1 MKRYTLSFIVLI
13 LAIGIPFLLINPSQ
27 KNAMSGDERV
37 TRELLLTTLDQV
49 IQIAEENNYK
59 PIENTNQMYR
69 GAIKGALA
77 SLNDTYTYYVLMRE
91 HRRAVENLYNAEFGG
106 LGVQIYPDSQ
116 GFIKISKPIPNT
128 PAAQANLQA
137 GDYITKVNGQRIH
150 ISEKTGMTLDDV
162 VDLLRGRLDTDV
174 TITIQRKFI
183 DPFDVTLTRGKIPI
197 NSVKSTMLDGNIGYI
212 RITGFIG
219 SRRTSGTEED
229 FNAALKAHKDAGM
242 EALILDL
249 RNNQGGLLNAAY
261 HIADAF
267 INEGVIVSTKG
278 RKSEF
283 NAAYEATGDL
293 LCPLEIPLVVLVNE
307 YSASASEIVAGAIK
321 DTRRGILVGQK
332 TYGKGVV
339 QKRYELLDGASM
351 SLTISAYYTPNGTSI
366 NEVGISPQ
374 VSITD
379 EVPDEIEG
387 IMLRKIDASNTTA
400 SNIFREFVTKWID
413 DNYTQPGEIPKDFSL
428 LETELPKLQETLKK
442 ERVQISLK
450 WLSQRAEQLFNFHVG
465 IEQIVDL
472 AHDQQLQEAIRII
485 SNNEVE
491 KYLNPPV
498 EETEPP
504 STTHAKTPVEPEATA
519 EE

>member
-1 MKRYTLSFIVLI
+1 MRRYTLSFIVLV
-13 LAIGIPFLLINPSQ
+13 LAIGIPLLLINPSE
-27 KNAMSGDERV
+27 KNAISGDERI
-37 TRELLLTTLDQV
+37 TKATLLDTLDQV
-49 IQIAEENNYK
+49 VQIAEANSYK
-59 PIENTNQMYR
+59 PIEDTNQMYR

-77 SLNDTYTYYVLMRE
+77 SLEETYTYYVLKRE
-91 HRRAVENLYNAEFGG
+91 HQRAVENLYNAEFGG
-106 LGVQIYPDSQ
+106 LGVQIYPDHR

-128 PAAQANLQA
+128 PAARANLQA

-150 ISEKTGMTLDDV
+150 LSEKTGMTLPDV
-162 VDLLRGRLDTDV
+162 VDLLRGRLGTDV

-197 NSVKSTMLDGNIGYI
+197 KSVKSTMLDGKIGYI
-212 RITGFIG
+212 QIKGFIG
-219 SRRTSGTEED
+219 SRRTEGTEED
-229 FNAALKAHKDAGM
+229 FNNALEAHKVAGM
-242 EALILDL
+242 KALILDL
-249 RNNQGGLLNAAY
+249 RDNQGGLLNAAY

-267 INEGVIVSTKG
+267 INEGIIVSTQG

-283 NAAYEATGDL
+283 NEKYPATQDV
-293 LCPLEIPLVVLVNE
+293 LCPQDIPLVVLVNE

-366 NEVGISPQ
+366 DEVGITPQ
-374 VSITD
+374 VAIAD
-379 EVPDEIEG
+379 ETPDEIEG
-387 IMLRKIDASNTTA
+387 IMLRKVDASDTLRDF
-400 SNIFREFVTKWID
+400 ITKWID
-413 DNYTQPGEIPKDFSL
+413 DHYTDPGEIPKDFSL
-428 LETELPKLQETLKK
+428 LEPELPKLQQMLEK
-442 ERVQISLK
+442 ERIHVSLK
-450 WLSQRAEQLFNFHVG
+450 WLKQRAELFFNSHVG

-472 AHDQQLQEAIRII
+472 AHDRQLREAIRII
-485 SNNEVE
+485 NNNEVE
-491 KYLNPPV
+491 KYLDPP

-504 STTHAKTPVEPEATA
+504 ATTHANTPVEPEATT

>member
-1 MKRYTLSFIVLI
+1 MRRYTLSFIVLI
-13 LAIGIPFLLINPSQ
+13 LAIGIPFLLINPNE

-37 TRELLLTTLDQV
+37 TKAMLIETLDQV
-49 IQIAEENNYK
+49 IQIAEANNYK
-59 PIENTNQMYR
+59 PIEDTNLMYR

-77 SLNDTYTYYVLMRE
+77 SLGDLYTYYVPKRE
-91 HRRAVENLYNAEFGG
+91 HQRAIEDLYNAEFGG
-106 LGVQIYPDSQ
+106 LGVQIYPDHR

-128 PAAQANLQA
+128 PAARSNLQA

-162 VDLLRGRLDTDV
+162 VDLLRGRLGTDV

-183 DPFDVTLTRGKIPI
+183 DPFEVTLTRGKIPI
-197 NSVKSTMLDGNIGYI
+197 NSVKSTMLAGDIGYI

-219 SRRTSGTEED
+219 SRRTEGTEEE
-229 FNAALKAHKDAGM
+229 FNNALEAHKAARM
-242 EALILDL
+242 KALILDL

-267 INEGVIVSTKG
+267 IDEGIIVSTKG
-278 RKSEF
+278 RKGEF
-283 NAAYEATGDL
+283 NEAYQATSNL
-293 LCPLEIPLVVLVNE
+293 LCPPDIPLIVLVNE

-339 QKRYELLDGASM
+339 QKRYELLDDASM

-366 NEVGISPQ
+366 NRIGISPQ

-379 EVPDEIEG
+379 EAPDEIEG
-387 IMLRKIDASNTTA
+387 IMLRKIDASNT
-400 SNIFREFVTKWID
+400 FRDFVTKWID
-413 DNYTQPGEIPKDFSL
+413 DNYTDPGEIPKDFSL
-428 LETELPKLQETLKK
+428 LEIELPKLQQMLQE
-442 ERVQISLK
+442 EGIHVSLK
-450 WLSQRAEQLFNFHVG
+450 WLRQRAEQLFNFHVG
-465 IEQIVDL
+465 IEQVVDL

-485 SNNEVE
+485 NNNEVE
-491 KYLNPPV
+491 KYLNPPL

-504 STTHAKTPVEPEATA
+504 PTTHANTPVEPEATT

>member
-27 KNAMSGDERV
+27 KDAMSGDERV
-37 TRELLLTTLDQV
+37 TREMLLATLDQV
-49 IQIAEENNYK
+49 IQIAKENNYK
-59 PIENTNQMYR
+59 PIEDTNQMYR

-77 SLNDTYTYYVLMRE
+77 SLNHTYTYYVLKRE
-91 HRRAVENLYNAEFGG
+91 HQRAVENLYNAEFGG
-106 LGVQIYPDSQ
+106 LGVQIYPDHR

-128 PAAQANLQA
+128 PAARANLQA

-183 DPFDVTLTRGKIPI
+183 EPFDVTLTRGKIPI
-197 NSVKSTMLDGNIGYI
+197 HSVKSTMLDGNVGYI

-219 SRRTSGTEED
+219 SRRTAGTEED
-229 FNAALKAHKDAGM
+229 FNKALEEHKAAGM
-242 EALILDL
+242 KALILDL
-249 RNNQGGLLNAAY
+249 RDNQGGLLNAAY

-267 INEGVIVSTKG
+267 INEGIIVSTKG

-283 NAAYEATGDL
+283 NEEYPATSEL
-293 LCPLEIPLVVLVNE
+293 LCPQDIPLVVLVNE

-339 QKRYELLDGASM
+339 QKRYELLDSASM
-351 SLTISAYYTPNGTSI
+351 SLTISTYYTPNGTSI
-366 NEVGISPQ
+366 DEVGISPQ
-374 VSITD
+374 VAITD
-379 EVPDEIEG
+379 ETPDEIEG
-387 IMLRKIDASNTTA
+387 VMLRKMDVSDT
-400 SNIFREFVTKWID
+400 FRDFVTKWVD
-413 DNYTQPGEIPKDFSL
+413 DNYTQPGEIPKDFSML
-428 LETELPKLQETLKK
+428 AAELPKLQQKLEK
-442 ERVQISLK
+442 ERIHVSLK
-450 WLSQRAEQLFNFHVG
+450 WLGQRAEQLFNFHVG

-472 AHDQQLQEAIRII
+472 THDRQLQEAIRII
-485 SNNEVE
+485 NNNEVE
-491 KYLNPPV
+491 KYLNPPL
-498 EETEPP
+498 EETQPP
-504 STTHAKTPVEPEATA
+504 STTHANTPVEPEATA